1 MATDSLQIFN
11 KILADE
17 LLEKSADE
25 FEILDACFSDYEIY
39 LDYYGC
45 LAYLNGFEW
54 ENTISSLKIIPCCEE
69 ETFILLQPNHVDKII
84 ESLQK
89 HIKEL
94 TVMSEKEIDKIIEFK
109 NFCDQNEGFMVAY
122 MIDF

>member
-11 KILADE
+11 KALADK
-17 LLEKSADE
+17 LLEKDADE
-25 FEILDACFSDYEIY
+25 FEILDACFSDDKVY

-45 LAYLNGFEW
+45 LAYLKGFEW
-54 ENTISSLKIIPCCEE
+54 ENIISSLEIIPYCEE

-84 ESLQK
+84 KSLQK
-89 HIKEL
+89 HIEEL
-94 TVMSEKEIDKIIEFK
+94 TVMSEKEINKIIELK

>member
-11 KILADE
+11 KSLADK
-17 LLEKSADE
+17 LLEKDADE
-25 FEILDACFSDYEIY
+25 FEILDACFSDDEIY

-54 ENTISSLKIIPCCEE
+54 ENTISSLKIIPYCEE
-69 ETFILLQPNHVDKII
+69 ETFILLQPSHVDKITK
-84 ESLQK
+84 SLQK
-89 HIKEL
+89 HINEL
-94 TVMSEKEIDKIIEFK
+94 SVMTEEEIDKIIEFK
-109 NFCDQNEGFMVAY
+109 NYCDRNEDFMVAY